1 MMKWPNVKK
10 SSETQPEKGI
20 YSDWKEQ
27 VAAEC
32 CHQCIYCAIHEG
44 QFGGIDH
51 YHIEHYRP
59 KSIDR
64 FAYLENDIT
73 NLYYSC
79 PICNRFK
86 SNDWPND
93 PVDLDT
99 ISYPDPSINDYNNL
113 FNVDIISHKVEGK
126 YISTAYMTERL
137 YLNRPQLLS
146 ERKESMLKLRCDEL
160 TEYFKMNKGKLNNDQ
175 KDILI
180 DHLSSLTDL
189 LNKKSNIRPY
199 LLKEIRK

>member
-10 SSETQPEKGI
+10 SSKTQPEKGI

-32 CHQCIYCAIHEG
+32 FHQCIYCAIHEG

-64 FAYLENDIT
+64 FVHLENDIT
-73 NLYYSC
+73 NLYYAC

-93 PVDLDT
+93 PDDLEK
-99 ISYPDPSINDYNNL
+99 ICYPDPSVNDYNEL
-113 FNVDIISHKVEGK
+113 FDVDNESHKVSGS
-126 YISTAYMTERL
+126 YVSTAYMTERL

-146 ERKESMLKLRCDEL
+146 ERKESLLKSKSDSLIAFFRKNNDQL
-160 TEYFKMNKGKLNNDQ
+160 TVTQKGKLMD
-175 KDILI
+175 L
-180 DHLSSLTDL
+180 LLSLTAV
-189 LNKKSNIRPY
+189 LNKKSEIRPY
-199 LLKEIRK
+199 KLKEIRK

>member
-1 MMKWPNVKK
+1 MRWPNVQKDSK
-10 SSETQPEKGI
+10 TQPKKGI

-27 VAAEC
+27 VAKEC
-32 CHQCIYCAIHEG
+32 FHQCIYCAIHEG

-59 KSIDR
+59 KSIER
-64 FAYLENDIT
+64 FAHLENDIT

-93 PVDLDT
+93 PDDLET
-99 ISYPDPSINDYNNL
+99 ICYPDPAVNDYNNL
-113 FNVDIISHKVEGK
+113 FDVDHKSHKIKGTYV
-126 YISTAYMTERL
+126 STAYMTERL

-146 ERKESMLKLRCDEL
+146 ERKESILKSKSDSLVAFFKKNNNKL
-160 TEYFKMNKGKLNNDQ
+160 TAEQNSR
-175 KDILI
+175 LI
-180 DHLSSLTDL
+180 DLLLSLTTV
-189 LNKKSNIRPY
+189 LNKKSEIRPY
-199 LLKEIRK
+199 ELKEIRK